1 MMATAESSW
10 PVGTRCAVTVTIN
23 FDAESVDL
31 HEVERENLYGRFS
44 YGRYGMRAGIWR
56 LLAVLQEHGM
66 RATVFVPGLDAE
78 NNGRALEAV
87 LAAGHEVAARGYAFE
102 DHSKLGA
109 KERET
114 LERAHEVLKKL
125 TGRAPAG
132 WRAPQGLLSP
142 ETLTHLTELGYAY
155 DSSFQDDDLPYVMK
169 CRNERRIVELPQFQF
184 LDDSTLYAS
193 RHAHDRVLKTWCEE
207 FNAIYEHGLYVNL
220 TLHARGD
227 YGSGRASRARVV
239 DEFLRVVR
247 RASGVSFMTCQ
258 ELASSWSANHAEAE
272 PAPA

>member
-1 MMATAESSW
+1 MMATAASSW
-10 PVGTRCAVTVTIN
+10 ATGTRCAVTVTVN

-31 HEVERENLYGRFS
+31 HEVAKENLYGRFS

-56 LLAVLQEHGM
+56 LLAVLREHGIH
-66 RATVFVPGLDAE
+66 ATFFVPGLDAE

-87 LAAGHEVAARGYAFE
+87 LAGGHEVAARGYAFE

-109 KERET
+109 QERET
-114 LERAHEVLKKL
+114 LEHAHEVLKKL

-142 ETLTHLTELGYAY
+142 ETLLYLTELGYAY
-155 DSSFQDDDLPYVMK
+155 DSSFQDDDLPYVME
-169 CRNERRIVELPQFQF
+169 CRNGRRIVELPQFQF

-193 RHAHDRVLKTWCEE
+193 RHAHDRVLKTWREE
-207 FNAIYEHGLYVNL
+207 FNAIYEQSLYVDL

-239 DEFLRVVR
+239 GEFLRAMQR
-247 RASGVSFMTCQ
+247 SPGVSFMTCR
-258 ELASSWSANHAEAE
+258 ELASWWSANHVEAEA
-272 PAPA
+272 APV